1 LKRQYFWWIV
11 SVYVLAIFYIST
23 TTPITPHEAKLL
35 FASNGIVNYFML
47 LGQNIFSGF
56 IGFRIFFIFFGFLSI
71 ILFYNLSKRYFLNQN
86 DVYTSTTIFM
96 LLPGIITGSVMSNI
110 AIIVLPLVLLFVLL
124 YEKEYFIFLPFI
136 LLILFLIHDASIIFF
151 IALFIYGLSHKDKKL
166 FILSALFLIIFLI
179 MQKGIDIGGRPS
191 GHFIDIFGQYAA
203 LFSPLVFL
211 YFFYTLYRIL
221 LREKKTLLW
230 YISFTALA
238 FSLLLSIRQRIH
250 ISDFAPYVTISIIL
264 MLDIFNNSLRVR
276 LPQFK
281 KRYKLGFNIIIFS
294 LIISVIIIFLHQLIF
309 YISSNQKKHFANR
322 IYEPY
327 NLSKKLKL
335 EEIDCYDSKSSRE
348 QYQLMYYNIKS
359 CNK

>member
-1 LKRQYFWWIV
+1 MF
-11 SVYVLAIFYIST
+11 VYAVAIFYISK

-35 FASNGIVNYFML
+35 FASNDIVNYFMV
-47 LGQNIFSGF
+47 LGQSMVSGF

-71 ILFYNLSKRYFLNQN
+71 ILFYYLSKSYFKKQN
-86 DVYTSTTIFM
+86 DAYTSTIIFM
-96 LLPGIITGSVMSNI
+96 LLPGIITGSIMSNI
-110 AIIVLPLVLLFVLL
+110 AIVVLPLVLLFVLM
-124 YEKEYFIFLPFI
+124 YEKKQFIFLPI
-136 LLILFLIHDASIIFF
+136 IMLILFFIHDASIIFF
-151 IALFIYGLSHKDKKL
+151 IALFIYGLNYKDKRL
-166 FILSALFLIIFLI
+166 LVLSGLFLIIVLI
-179 MQKGIDIGGRPS
+179 TQQGIDIGGRPS
-191 GHFIDIFGQYAA
+191 SHFVDIFGQYAT

-281 KRYKLGFNIIIFS
+281 KKYKLGFNIIIASLVFS
-294 LIISVIIIFLHQLIF
+294 AMIIFLHQIMF
-309 YISSNQKKHFANR
+309 YFNSNPKRYFANR
-322 IYEPY
+322 VYEPY
-327 NLSKKLKL
+327 KLANELK
-335 EEIDCYDSKSSRE
+335 IKGINCYDSKSSRE
-348 QYQLMYYNIKS
+348 QYQLRYYNIMS
-359 CNK
+359 CSE

>member
-1 LKRQYFWWIV
+1 MKKQYFRWIV
-11 SVYVLAIFYIST
+11 FVYVLAIFYIST

-35 FASNGIVNYFML
+35 FTSSDIVNYFMV
-47 LGQNIFSGF
+47 LGQSIVSGF

-71 ILFYNLSKRYFLNQN
+71 ILFYHLSKYYFINKN
-86 DVYTSTTIFM
+86 DAYTSTVIFM
-96 LLPGIITGSVMSNI
+96 LLPGIITGTVMSNI
-110 AIIVLPLVLLFVLL
+110 AIIVLPFVLLFVLL
-124 YEKEYFIFLPFI
+124 YEKKYFIFLPFI
-136 LLILFLIHDASIIFF
+136 MLIIFFIHNASIIFF
-151 IALFIYGLSHKDKKL
+151 IALFIYSLNHKDKKL
-166 FILSALFLIIFLI
+166 LVLSVFFLSISFI
-179 MQKGIDIGGRPS
+179 MQRGIDIGGRPL

-211 YFFYTLYRIL
+211 YFFYTLYRIF
-221 LREKKTLLW
+221 LREEKTLLW

-264 MLDIFNNSLRVR
+264 MLNVFNNSLRVR

-281 KRYKLGFNIIIFS
+281 KKYNLGFNIIIFS
-294 LIISVIIIFLHQLIF
+294 LVLSAIIIFMHQLIF
-309 YISSNQKKHFANR
+309 YINNKPKKYFANR

-327 NLSKKLKL
+327 NLSKELKLKK
-335 EEIDCYDSKSSRE
+335 INCYDSKSSRE

-359 CNK
+359 CSK